1 MPKDASIDIDDI
13 DDFRYAEYLSK
24 AEEIVLE
31 QYIQHNFNEPNI

>member
-24 AEEIVLE
+24 VGG
-31 QYIQHNFNEPNI
+31 NSF